1 MHLACCV
8 FLGSTG
14 CQPVVAGNSAG
25 NIFANVIRCDANSR
39 SRQAAETCRLAA
51 CAPQNAEMRALP
63 RGQRSMWR
71 EFLPVFCVAH
81 FPAERLNLISQF
93 LASYTIF
100 FASFVFLFH

>member
-14 CQPVVAGNSAG
+14 CQPVVAGNPAG

-63 RGQRSMWR
+63 RAAAWC
-71 EFLPVFCVAH
+71 EFLPILRVAH
-81 FPAERLNLISQF
+81 FPAQRRDPVSQF
-93 LASYTIF
+93 VPSLPIF
-100 FASFVFLFH
+100 FASCVFAFFC